1 TAPAACACQTASV
14 VFFPM
19 FVFSSRISFATLALC
34 AFPVVAQT
42 KAPAAK
48 APVSSS
54 SGDLTFTPNG
64 IRLERN
70 ARGPARVQSPQIDVS
85 AQVISAV
92 GTAPNYSQVS
102 ARGGVNLKLN
112 LTPRDGGVP
121 ARIEVK
127 SSSAVLTVRERKVVL
142 RGNLS
147 GFYQVQGGARNT
159 LSGNVATLTYVS
171 SGNLIA
177 DLEGGTRGVVLTLP
191 AETLGRA
198 DDLGAVTIRAERA
211 QFNQSAGTA
220 TFSGKA
226 RAISTGGPNSFDVAA
241 TSFVLTRNPDGSIK
255 TLQTT
260 GRTLVKLDVP
270 PDAAAPGATAGKPT
284 RVEVA
289 ADGAVIERVTSTATF
304 EGNVKGFYRLTPATG
319 TPQNF
324 DFAGSRAVI
333 RYAGT
338 PAGGN
343 ALAGLSV
350 QVSGATVQ
358 GPAFNFDF

>member
-1 TAPAACACQTASV
+1 
-14 VFFPM
+14 M
-19 FVFSSRISFATLALC
+19 FAFSSRIFLVALLFCACPLA
-34 AFPVVAQT
+34 AQT

-48 APVSSS
+48 APVSSF
-54 SGDLTFTPNG
+54 SGHVTYNPNG
-64 IRLERN
+64 IRIERT
-70 ARGPARVQSPQIDVS
+70 AAGPARLQTPQIDVS
-85 AQVISAV
+85 AQVISAA
-92 GTAPNYSQVS
+92 GTFPNYTQVS
-102 ARGGVNLKLN
+102 ARGGVNMKLN
-112 LTPRDGGVP
+112 LPPRGGGAP

-127 SSSAVLTVRERKVVL
+127 SSSAVLTPSERKLVL

-159 LSGNVATLTYVS
+159 LSGQVATLTYAS
-171 SGNLIA
+171 AGNLIA
-177 DLEGGTRGVVLTLP
+177 DLEGGARGVILNLP

-198 DDLGAVTIRAERA
+198 DALGAVTIRADRT
-211 QFNQSAGTA
+211 QYKQGAGTA

-226 RAISTGGPNSFDVAA
+226 RAISKGGPNSFDVAA

-260 GRTLVKLDVP
+260 GRTLVKLDLP
-270 PDAAAPGATAGKPT
+270 PDAPAPGAAAGKPT

-289 ADGAVIERVTSTATF
+289 ADGAVIDRATSTVTF
-304 EGNVKGFYRLTPATG
+304 TGNVKGFYRLTPATG

-333 RYAGT
+333 RYAPT